1 MEILAKL
8 LGERW
13 ANLTIEQ
20 QNMIKEALLN
30 DDKQAAE
37 RILNLLKFNLSKE
50 QISRLWSESIDCSN
64 RIRRMRL
71 LSQNN
76 SENET
81 ES

>member
-8 LGERW
+8 LGEKW

-30 DDKQAAE
+30 DDKQTAE

-50 QISRLWSESIDCSN
+50 QISRLWSESIDYPN
-64 RIRRMRL
+64 RIKRMRL

>member
-8 LGERW
+8 LGEKW

-30 DDKQAAE
+30 DDKQATE
-37 RILNLLKFNLSKE
+37 CILNLLKFNLSKE

>member
-8 LGERW
+8 LGEKW

>member
-8 LGERW
+8 LGEKW

-71 LSQNN
+71 FSQNN

>member
-8 LGERW
+8 LGEKW

-76 SENET
+76 SENKT

>member
-8 LGERW
+8 LGEKW

-50 QISRLWSESIDCSN
+50 QISQLWSESIDYPN
-64 RIRRMRL
+64 RIKRMKL
-71 LSQNN
+71 FSQNN

>member
-8 LGERW
+8 LGKKW

-50 QISRLWSESIDCSN
+50 QISRLWSESIDYPN
-64 RIRRMRL
+64 RIKRMRL

>member
-1 MEILAKL
+1 MEIWAKL

-13 ANLTIEQ
+13 SNLTIEQ

-71 LSQNN
+71 LPQNN